1 MNLSIEVNIDEA
13 TAYGIAESLGMSMEV
28 IEDPTEPSRKP
39 TLAEVDHFLE
49 GCMRETIINQ
59 YKPIIQSLYM
69 TKINDL
75 KSKME
80 ATVSEGLEKAVKVG
94 PLGE

>member
-28 IEDPTEPSRKP
+28 VEDPTKPSRKP
-39 TLAEVDHFLE
+39 TLEEVDHYLE
-49 GCMRETIINQ
+49 GRMRQTIIDQ

-80 ATVSEGLEKAVKVG
+80 LTVSEGLEKAVKVG
-94 PLGE
+94 PIGD

>member
-13 TAYGIAESLGMSMEV
+13 TAFGIAEALGMSMKV
-28 IEDPTEPSRKP
+28 IEDPMEPARNP
-39 TLAEVDHFLE
+39 TLAEVDHYLE
-49 GCMRETIINQ
+49 GCMRQTIIEQ
-59 YKPIIQSLYM
+59 YKPIIQGLYM

-80 ATVSEGLEKAVKVG
+80 LTVSEGLEKAVKVG